1 MEKEKYKITCLD
13 DAARSVSERMMD
25 EFEDLNIIEVN
36 EESDYLVV
44 EASAT
49 LRDRLAEVAGV
60 TSIKKNSLN
69 WF

>member
-13 DAARSVSERMMD
+13 DTAKSVSERMVD
-25 EFEDLNIIEVN
+25 EFDGLEIVEIN
-36 EESDYLVV
+36 EENDYLVV

-49 LRDRLAEVAGV
+49 LRDRLSEVTGV